1 MMTIQLNSNLRKS
14 IISFSLTWIGLLIFV
29 GIISLFSIWYMNRLY
44 DQGATSSERINML
57 SNEVF
62 TAQIE
67 FKIQVQEWKNILLRG
82 YNISDKE
89 KYLSEF
95 QKKEI
100 SVRERLNNASI
111 MADQLGLNAQ
121 SIKIKQLAEQHLA
134 LGLIYKAALD
144 KASFET
150 YQNIQKA
157 DQSVKGADRAL
168 ETRLNAVS
176 DEISKINSA
185 QREATQD
192 TLHQKYRSLRQFILI
207 MMSVALVI
215 TGISLYGVLRATRP

>member
-1 MMTIQLNSNLRKS
+1 
-14 IISFSLTWIGLLIFV
+14 
-29 GIISLFSIWYMNRLY
+29 
-44 DQGATSSERINML
+44 ML

-168 ETRLNAVS
+168 ETRLNARQQPKILKAKNAAVS
-176 DEISKINSA
+176 QLADA
-185 QREATQD
+185 VAR
-192 TLHQKYRSLRQFILI
+192 RVLI
-207 MMSVALVI
+207 KLTHDHRLLI
-215 TGISLYGVLRATRP
+215 GF